1 MDLFGWPLPS
11 FNMGG
16 RREARTHAGGFI
28 SLIIFFF
35 TLIYGLDKIGDLILR
50 QNPQVTQ
57 YVEEEAYSIDDS
69 FNMKDKS
76 FMMAFSL

>member
-57 YVEEEAYSIDDS
+57 YVEEEAYSIDDR